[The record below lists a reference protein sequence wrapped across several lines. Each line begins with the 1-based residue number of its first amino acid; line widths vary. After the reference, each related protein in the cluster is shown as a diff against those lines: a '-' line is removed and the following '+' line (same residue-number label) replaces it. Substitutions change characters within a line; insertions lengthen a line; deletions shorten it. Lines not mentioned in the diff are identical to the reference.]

1 MVPFPAGK
9 SVTSSTTGIY
19 RMQPLPQPG
28 SASEVR
34 SCSPFPEEEQA
45 VAAHRPASP
54 VTVASQSL
62 QTGSSTTQMQESSA
76 SIADETSS
84 KKFWSRAEVVQLLE
98 I

>member
-1 MVPFPAGK
+1 M
-9 SVTSSTTGIY
+9 
-19 RMQPLPQPG
+19 PLPQPCL
-28 SASEVR
+28 ASEVL
-34 SCSPFPEEEQA
+34 SCSPFPEKQA

-84 KKFWSRAEVVQLLE
+84 KKLWSRAEVPQLLE
-98 I
+98 IYGQKRESFKDPKSFGMKLQE